1 MVDASTIREHMEV
14 VASNGIHL
22 GTVDRVEGDSIKL
35 TRDDPDAN
43 GRHHTIPLSWVEE
56 VADAVRLNKE
66 WGEAKWEWTT
76 VPQSAGG

>member
-35 TRDDPDAN
+35 TRNDADAK
-43 GRHHTIPLSWVEE
+43 GRHHLIPLAWVEE

-66 WGEAKWEWTT
+66 WGEAKWEWGT
-76 VPQSAGG
+76 VPRSAGG